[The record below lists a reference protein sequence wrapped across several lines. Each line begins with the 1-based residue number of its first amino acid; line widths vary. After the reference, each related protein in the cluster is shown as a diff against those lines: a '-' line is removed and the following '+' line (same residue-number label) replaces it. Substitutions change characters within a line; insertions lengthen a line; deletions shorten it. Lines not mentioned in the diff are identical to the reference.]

1 MIRSCAIPRAVGKS
15 ITIAFASIALG
26 CAGQV
31 LYPEP
36 EWSTP
41 LPPGV
46 SSNPEQFRS
55 DVSKVMPA
63 DSVHVRA
70 RAGACLFCVVHVRI
84 QALGETWRINPD
96 SAPVMG
102 VPVAR
107 IQNLDSTQ
115 REAVYGFRPDT
126 AAVYYFWDD
135 RRPGSTRARLT
146 VLQVPVH
153 GGVVT
158 AGHQTNLSLCHPR
171 PYGRRATSDAD
182 FAEYKYEDAACPV
195 RASAIRA
202 LPREIHE
209 ANLLS
214 SAPLSRLAV
223 RLAAIIS
230 RGMLVSG
237 GGWIDCNSGCCK

>member
-1 MIRSCAIPRAVGKS
+1 MIRSCATTRAVGKL
-15 ITIAFASIALG
+15 ITIAFALVALG
-26 CAGQV
+26 CPAPV

-41 LPPGV
+41 LPDGV

-55 DVSKVMPA
+55 DVSKVPLG

-70 RAGACLFCVVHVRI
+70 RAGACLFCTVHVRI
-84 QALGETWRINPD
+84 QTLGETWRINPD
-96 SAPVMG
+96 SAPAMG

-115 REAVYGFRPDT
+115 REAMYGFRPDT
-126 AAVYYFWDD
+126 EAVYYFWVD
-135 RRPGSTRARLT
+135 RWPGSTRARLT

-153 GGVVT
+153 SGVVT
-158 AGHQTNLSLCHPR
+158 AGHPTHLSLCHPR
-171 PYGRRATSDAD
+171 PYGRPRTSDAD
-182 FAEYKYEDAACPV
+182 FYEYKYHGECTA
-195 RASAIRA
+195 RISAM
-202 LPREIHE
+202 PREISE
-209 ANLLS
+209 ATLLPG
-214 SAPLSRLAV
+214 APLAGLAG
-223 RLAAIIS
+223 RLAAIVS